1 MNRSSV
7 IFLGCLMLGGCAG
20 ELREVG
26 RAPALSPVGSGL
38 EPAAMTTHAYPEPP
52 SRPVKR
58 FSLWNDEQ
66 SQLFKDARAL
76 TVGDIMTVN
85 ISIND
90 RATLSNESDRS
101 RTTSRQFG
109 VNGAFEWEGIGS
121 GGSSDLDLSS
131 RSDSAGSGATA
142 RSENIR
148 LQVAA
153 VVTDV
158 LPNGNLVIRGSQ
170 EVRVNYEMRILTIA
184 GIVRPADIG
193 AQNSINYERIAE
205 ARISYGGRGRITE
218 VQQPPI
224 GQQIVDLVSPF

>member
-1 MNRSSV
+1 MRTEITAELAGTPVRAVVTCGALIDIASYRDDFRAV
-7 IFLGCLMLGGCAG
+7 IGRCA
-20 ELREVG
+20 
-26 RAPALSPVGSGL
+26 SG
-38 EPAAMTTHAYPEPP
+38 
-52 SRPVKR
+52 
-58 FSLWNDEQ
+58 N
-66 SQLFKDARAL
+66 
-76 TVGDIMTVN
+76 VGDIMTVN

-90 RATLSNESDRS
+90 KATLSNESDRS
-101 RTTSRQFG
+101 RTTSRKFG
-109 VNGAFEWEGIGS
+109 INGAYEWQGIGQ

-131 RSDSAGSGATA
+131 KSDSAGSGATA

-193 AQNSINYERIAE
+193 AENSINYERIAE

>member
-1 MNRSSV
+1 MNRLSIIV
-7 IFLGCLMLGGCAG
+7 LACLMLGGCAG

-38 EPAAMTTHAYPEPP
+38 EPVAVTAHTYPETP

-90 RATLSNESDRS
+90 KATLNNDSNRS
-101 RTTSRQFG
+101 RTTSRKFG
-109 VNGAFEWEGIGS
+109 VNGAFEFEGAGAGGS
-121 GGSSDLDLSS
+121 GDLDLSS
-131 RSDSAGSGATA
+131 RSNSAGSGATA

-218 VQQPPI
+218 VQQPPV
-224 GQQIVDLVSPF
+224 GQQILDLVSPF